1 MWDGFLSLFPIGLL
15 NQLSL
20 SLSVFFVYVC
30 SLKKLGL
37 DSSSAFLAES
47 SFPSHVV
54 ILQEQHQQQ
63 KKRWSF
69 GRLTVTRART
79 EHSPHATRSYR
90 SSADIGSFAVP
101 YIYRVGR
108 CVMPIRNNTR
118 LGSTACELFVLAA
131 VADVKGLIPCVEP
144 TTVSGP
150 IRAHHLTRG
159 GGKKRIGER
168 EREKSVDDGCRT
180 IKYLKLS
187 NAFFSVSFGQS
198 NRQNTQ
204 AQVKRDAEQKR
215 DKRKGSR
222 RA

>member
-1 MWDGFLSLFPIGLL
+1 MKGKKFDYIPHPCNVELLANNWSVHMWDGFLSLFPIGLL

-30 SLKKLGL
+30 SLKKTRPR
-37 DSSSAFLAES
+37 FLLRISCWVFFSLPCRYITRAAS
-47 SFPSHVV
+47 TA
-54 ILQEQHQQQ
+54 

-159 GGKKRIGER
+159 GGKKG
-168 EREKSVDDGCRT
+168 
-180 IKYLKLS
+180 
-187 NAFFSVSFGQS
+187 
-198 NRQNTQ
+198 
-204 AQVKRDAEQKR
+204 
-215 DKRKGSR
+215 
-222 RA
+222 